1 MTKIATKGKCN
12 LIESGGM
19 YSGSFLGD
27 LISECP
33 TYKEITETDKFI
45 VNGTY
50 EDNQLVKESDIAK
63 YTGKTKNYSYIWG
76 EWDLTLK
83 SGQVSFN
90 STYLNLR
97 IKQNFLKAPDTNL
110 KITITLNLVY
120 KNANSSY
127 YNTTTKTLTANFT
140 QATGSDK
147 KYAYTQDFAVTFGN
161 STAAQFGS
169 IAITNVSI
177 TPTGATSQ
185 YEYVTNIKDIAQNYF
200 VNVFSVEKT
209 SFYINSYTDDTTNKI
224 ITNQCKI
231 APKFNIPTGTG
242 INNIDIYVDAEGYNY
257 TRGES
262 NGTNYSPSYNNMD
275 YTFTAID
282 DYGERGYKLPYFYTK
297 FILKQT
303 NTQYTSYIYALW
315 EPNTSNTGIELTS
328 LILDE

>member
-1 MTKIATKGKCN
+1 MTKIANKAKCN
-12 LIESGGM
+12 IIEGGSVN
-19 YSGSFLGD
+19 SGSFLGD

-33 TYKEITETDKFI
+33 TYKEIIETDKFI

-50 EDNQLVKESDIAK
+50 EDNQLVKESDITK

-76 EWDLTLK
+76 EWDLTRK
-83 SGQVSFN
+83 TGQIGMN

-97 IKQNFLKAPDTNL
+97 IKQNFLNAPDTNL
-110 KITITLNLVY
+110 KITISVKLTY
-120 KNANSSY
+120 KNTNSTY
-127 YNTTTKTLTANFT
+127 YTSTTKTLTVNFT

-161 STAAQFGS
+161 STSAQLGS
-169 IAITNVSI
+169 VTITNVTI

-185 YEYVTNIKDIAQNYF
+185 YEYITNIKPITQNYF
-200 VNVFSVEKT
+200 VNTFSNTST
-209 SFYINSYTDDTTNKI
+209 SFYINSYSDDTTNKI
-224 ITNQCKI
+224 ITSRCKI
-231 APKFNIPTGTG
+231 SPLFTIPTGTG

-262 NGTNYSPSYNNMD
+262 NGTSYNPSYNNM
-275 YTFTAID
+275 YYIFTAID

-297 FILKQT
+297 FVLEQK
-303 NTQYTSYIYALW
+303 NTRYKSYIYALW

>member
-12 LIESGGM
+12 LIESGGL

-27 LISECP
+27 LIACP

-50 EDNQLVKESDIAK
+50 EDNQLVKESDITK

-76 EWDLTLK
+76 EWDLTTK
-83 SGQVSFN
+83 SGQTEKN
-90 STYLNLR
+90 NKYLNLR
-97 IKQNFLKAPDTNL
+97 IRQNFLKAPNTNL
-110 KITITLNLVY
+110 KITISLRLTYRNT
-120 KNANSSY
+120 NSGPFAPV
-127 YNTTTKTLTANFT
+127 NKTLTVNFT
-140 QATGSDK
+140 QATGNDK

-161 STAAQFGS
+161 SPSAQLGS
-169 IAITNVSI
+169 VTITNVTI

-185 YEYVTNIKDIAQNYF
+185 YEYITNIKPITQNYF
-200 VNVFSVEKT
+200 VNTFSNTST
-209 SFYINSYTDDTTNKI
+209 SFYINSYSDDTTNKI
-224 ITNQCKI
+224 ITSRCKI

-242 INNIDIYVDAEGYNY
+242 INNINIYVDAEGYNY

-262 NGTNYSPSYNNMD
+262 NGINYSPSYNNMD

-297 FILKQT
+297 FVLEQK
-303 NTQYTSYIYALW
+303 NTRYKSYIHAIW
-315 EPNTSNTGIELTS
+315 NPASTNTGIELTS

>member
-12 LIESGGM
+12 LIESGGL

-50 EDNQLVKESDIAK
+50 EDNQLVKESDITK

-76 EWDLTLK
+76 EWDLTTK

-127 YNTTTKTLTANFT
+127 YNTTIKTLTANFT

-161 STAAQFGS
+161 STATQFGS

-185 YEYVTNIKDIAQNYF
+185 YEYITNIKPITQNYF

-224 ITNQCKI
+224 ITNAIKNYI
-231 APKFNIPTGTG
+231 KANI
-242 INNIDIYVDAEGYNY
+242 
-257 TRGES
+257 R
-262 NGTNYSPSYNNMD
+262 
-275 YTFTAID
+275 
-282 DYGERGYKLPYFYTK
+282 
-297 FILKQT
+297 
-303 NTQYTSYIYALW
+303 
-315 EPNTSNTGIELTS
+315 
-328 LILDE
+328 